1 MMSHRVRVARTLGWL
16 GLGAGGLGMVLVP
29 LVDPSAS
36 GLIAWAL
43 ALTPVLGGGL
53 LVLLPGRAIDLLPSS
68 VVVIAALVDQTGF
81 VLATGDAGS
90 PFLPGYTAIVLVTA
104 MAASLRLTLA
114 TVAVAT
120 GGVLALGAGDG
131 VVSSADLVRAVVDA
145 AILFAAAVIVSHLAW
160 RRRHELLRAS
170 RRVMR
175 AQARAQFHRRA
186 SETDALTG
194 VGNRRALEAALAE
207 VERSGRLDA
216 IELLVVDVDGLKSI
230 NDRHGHGAGDAALR
244 SLAAGVARRMRPG
257 DRLYRIGGDEFV
269 AIVERTASTGIAHRL
284 GHAVEVD
291 VPGVGLVS
299 ASVGFADGAPG
310 TDSRALL
317 MLADQRMYGLK
328 RDRAAEQ
335 RPPAA

>member
-16 GLGAGGLGMVLVP
+16 GLVAGGLGMVLVP
-29 LVDPSAS
+29 LVDLSAS
-36 GLIAWAL
+36 GLTAWAL
-43 ALTPVLGGGL
+43 VLTPALGGGL

-114 TVAVAT
+114 TFAVAT
-120 GGVLALGAGDG
+120 GGVLTLGAEHGA
-131 VVSSADLVRAVVDA
+131 VSSAALVRAVVDA
-145 AILFAAAVIVSHLAW
+145 VVLLAAAVIVSHLAW
-160 RRRHELLRAS
+160 RRRHDLLRAS

-186 SETDALTG
+186 SETDTLTG
-194 VGNRRALEAALAE
+194 VGNRRALETALAE

-284 GHAVEVD
+284 GRAVAVD

>member
-114 TVAVAT
+114 TFAVAT
-120 GGVLALGAGDG
+120 GGVLTLGAQDG
-131 VVSSADLVRAVVDA
+131 VVLSADLVRAVVDA
-145 AILFAAAVIVSHLAW
+145 VVLLAAAVIVSYLAW

-257 DRLYRIGGDEFV
+257 DRLYRTGGDEFV

-284 GHAVEVD
+284 GRAVEVD

-299 ASVGFADGAPG
+299 ASVGFADGGPD